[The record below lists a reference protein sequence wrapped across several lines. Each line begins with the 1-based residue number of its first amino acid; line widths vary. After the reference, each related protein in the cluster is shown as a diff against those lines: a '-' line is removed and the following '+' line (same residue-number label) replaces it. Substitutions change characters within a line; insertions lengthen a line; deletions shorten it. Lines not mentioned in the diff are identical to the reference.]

1 MKPLLLILIKSV
13 KNGIKQLFKKP
24 GALIGYLFMIGLMAL
39 SFIGLG
45 SEEEEGIK
53 LTQDIYI
60 AITTTLALLTIIPTL
75 FQSINSLGLNLR
87 SADVNLIF
95 TSPVSPGRILLYS
108 QLRQTGVALYT
119 GIIMLFQAPMLKTFF
134 DFTIEGMAIYV
145 VAWLAILVTPTLF
158 SMFIYIAFR
167 NKQKAKITFK
177 TILYVLLGAYFI
189 WIIYSMLQSENPL
202 NGLISALSADFVK
215 YVPALG
221 WYRHLFASATTGF
234 TFDFFWP
241 LAAILV
247 ASVFA
252 GRYAMKTAGIDYYE
266 DAASSAE
273 KIEKIWEAS
282 RKGQKV
288 NIYDLRDDKKKKVK
302 KVEFRFSMNGAG
314 AIYQKHLLEYRK
326 KGFFLFNFRTIY
338 MTVLP
343 LMAAYFI
350 PISGEDPDA
359 SAVIALGVCVYIAF
373 LIAFQ
378 GRWGK
383 ELQQPYIYLIP
394 DNPFKKLLFCVA
406 AETLKH
412 LVDGLIL
419 FTACAVIF
427 GSSPLVCLLCV
438 IAYVIINA
446 LYSFLDIFSQRIFG
460 KLHSKILGTYLKV
473 MLSMLLIVPGI
484 IVVAVM
490 LDAQI
495 SAAISMIALNVIN
508 LCIAAVIGLLAV
520 GAFKYPEVN
529 Q

>member
-24 GALIGYLFMIGLMAL
+24 GALIGYLFFIGVMGL
-39 SFIGLG
+39 SFIGI
-45 SEEEEGIK
+45 SSDQEE
-53 LTQDIYI
+53 LLASPDIYI
-60 AITTTLALLTIIPTL
+60 AIITVLTLLTTIPTL
-75 FQSINSLGLNLR
+75 FQSMNSLGLNLR
-87 SADVNLIF
+87 NADVNLIF
-95 TSPVSPGRILLYS
+95 TSPVSPGKILLYS

-119 GIIMLFQAPMLKTFF
+119 GIIMLVQAPMLKTFF
-134 DFTIEGMAIYV
+134 GFTFEGMAIYV
-145 VAWLAILVTPTLF
+145 IAWLVILITPTLF

-167 NKQKAKITFK
+167 NNQKAKTVFK
-177 TILYVLLGAYFI
+177 SVIYILLAAYFI
-189 WIIYSMLQSENPL
+189 WIIYTMLQSENPL
-202 NGLISALSADFVK
+202 TGLLSALSADFVK
-215 YVPALG
+215 YVPAFG
-221 WYRHLFASATTGF
+221 WYRHLFASATVGF

-241 LAAILV
+241 LAAIIV
-247 ASVFA
+247 ASVLA

-282 RKGQKV
+282 RRGERV
-288 NIYDLRDDKKKKVK
+288 NVYDMRGDKKKKVK
-302 KVEFRFSMNGAG
+302 KVEFRFSMKGAG
-314 AIYQKHLLEYRK
+314 AIYQKHLLEFRK

-343 LMAAYFI
+343 LAAACFI
-350 PISGEDPDA
+350 PFSGEDPNA

-378 GRWGK
+378 GRWAN
-383 ELQQPYIYLIP
+383 ELQKPYIYLIP
-394 DNPFKKLLFCVA
+394 DSPFKKLLLCVA

-427 GSSPLVCLLCV
+427 GSSPFVCLLCA
-438 IAYVIINA
+438 IAYVIINV

-473 MLSMLLIVPGI
+473 MLSVLLIVPGI
-484 IVVAVM
+484 AAVAVM

-495 SAAISMIALNVIN
+495 SAAISMIALNLIN
-508 LCIAAVIGLLAV
+508 LCITAVIGLLAM